1 MTHLSDSSIW
11 SPSND
16 IVSSNSTT
24 NTELTMNGGT
34 CTRCG
39 QWVDT
44 SLMRE
49 LLKCSNKDGEVS
61 SILGVFKHFE
71 DRAKKVIAENSM
83 TRAAEFEAKLE
94 QVCEEGRQAEW
105 KLGKLRRDELEAR
118 RGVAQRENAYS
129 KALGAL
135 GNAREASLGRF
146 FTRKDAQA
154 KQARIDA
161 AQQALDAAIAD
172 MEAHPNEIPD
182 AVFAVQDAERH
193 VSALGARERELRQQI
208 AALTGQ
214 PAHTDSHDSNGL
226 QV

>member
-1 MTHLSDSSIW
+1 MKQNGIW
-11 SPSND
+11 SPSQD
-16 IVSSNSTT
+16 VVSSNGTS
-24 NTELTMNGGT
+24 NAELTMNGGS

-71 DRAKKVIAENSM
+71 DRAKELIAANSSN
-83 TRAAEFEAKLE
+83 RAAELE
-94 QVCEEGRQAEW
+94 QELEKVCEQGRMAES
-105 KLGKLRRDELEAR
+105 KLARLRLDEFEAR
-118 RGVAQRENAYS
+118 RGVQDRENAYNA
-129 KALGAL
+129 ALSAL
-135 GNAREASLGRF
+135 ADARESALPRF
-146 FTRKDAQA
+146 HSRHDVQTRQT
-154 KQARIDA
+154 RIDA